1 MSEIFDLVV
10 VTLIIFLFYVADNE
24 LDELKERLRKLEDK

>member
-10 VTLIIFLFYVADNE
+10 VTLIIFLFYVANNE